1 MNKFFQFL
9 GFGGWGYGFGWGA
22 PAFGYY
28 GGFGGGYGGY
38 HGGMHTTHVTN
49 EYNTT
54 NVTTNNDND
63 VTNNTTNNEA
73 IEPPGAVQNEL
84 GNEPGFGNDNNAIHQ
99 EYPPEQQV
107 YSQSLVEP

>member
-1 MNKFFQFL
+1 
-9 GFGGWGYGFGWGA
+9 
-22 PAFGYY
+22 
-28 GGFGGGYGGY
+28 
-38 HGGMHTTHVTN
+38 MHTTHVTN

-84 GNEPGFGNDNNAIHQ
+84 GNEPGFGNDNHAAHQ

-107 YSQSLVEP
+107 YSQSPMQP